1 MQTSEIR
8 TQTTCLEVSIYL
20 GIYLGMVTKL
30 HSTQVLPLPLPLLLQ
45 LKIPRSVSLSS
56 VCFCPIYPLCLLAY
70 LPRPTCTC
78 LLAYMLVLYRAG
90 KYGEIVSYS
99 IAFAKKEIRKDKIRA
114 VR

>member
-20 GIYLGMVTKL
+20 GIYLGTVTKL

-45 LKIPRSVSLSS
+45 LKIPRSVSLERML
-56 VCFCPIYPLCLLAY
+56 CPIYPLCLLAY

-90 KYGEIVSYS
+90 NTGKSFLTRS
-99 IAFAKKEIRKDKIRA
+99 HLQKKKEEKIRLE
-114 VR
+114 